1 MGIIC
6 ITGLGGYLIDYFVR
20 NYICQPVTSN
30 QKQKDRQPSR
40 TWLIGLLCFI
50 FLGIAIIL
58 YSFVFIFDSR
68 NGIGLALILFGIWA
82 LSLMIA
88 LLSQLKHGHYSLKKI
103 LTGIALLICIGI
115 VFFNFAAYQHK
126 VNKGWQTFIE
136 DFKVAVQIDRY
147 THWQNPKV
155 LGYPKNALGQTV
167 TINNYERIAWG
178 LAGLREIGKQPL
190 GIGVLDHPFIATTQ
204 PNTYANKSD
213 KGELLSTHS
222 AWIELGLAFGWIYLG
237 LIVMT
242 LLSIAILA
250 LQSARQKITILSFT
264 LMISALYLVGEAT
277 PKHGVEILYY
287 FLGLLPAL
295 VIPQMDSGKV

>member
-1 MGIIC
+1 
-6 ITGLGGYLIDYFVR
+6 
-20 NYICQPVTSN
+20 
-30 QKQKDRQPSR
+30 
-40 TWLIGLLCFI
+40 
-50 FLGIAIIL
+50 
-58 YSFVFIFDSR
+58 
-68 NGIGLALILFGIWA
+68 
-82 LSLMIA
+82 
-88 LLSQLKHGHYSLKKI
+88 
-103 LTGIALLICIGI
+103 
-115 VFFNFAAYQHK
+115 
-126 VNKGWQTFIE
+126 
-136 DFKVAVQIDRY
+136 
-147 THWQNPKV
+147 V
-155 LGYPKNALGQTV
+155 LGYPKNARGQTV